1 MTDLLRPPIRWVKTN
16 QPDVETVTIY
26 TIRREAIP
34 LSPQGKRKPIPRLM
48 IGRGR
53 VFVEKTRRTT
63 D

>member
-48 IGRGR
+48 IGRGW
-53 VFVEKTRRTT
+53 VFVEKTRRT